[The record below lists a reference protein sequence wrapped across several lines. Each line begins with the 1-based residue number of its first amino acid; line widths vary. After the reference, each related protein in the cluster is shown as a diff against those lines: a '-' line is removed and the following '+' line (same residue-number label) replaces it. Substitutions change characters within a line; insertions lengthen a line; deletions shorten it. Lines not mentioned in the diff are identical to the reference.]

1 VTTRTQLT
9 KSLFQ
14 IGLTCHKRL
23 WWEVHEPDA
32 PELAPDAQTQWMFRQ
47 GQAVT
52 AAARPAVPSA
62 QYEVPL
68 QTEHLYARVDIL
80 EPKSDR
86 SHALIEVKGSN
97 DVKPEH
103 LWDVAFQRHVAE
115 SAGAQI
121 SQSELMYLNRDCR
134 HPELGALF
142 IRTDVSTEIDPLVR
156 EVPARVT
163 ELLDVLHGPLPGDR
177 RNSSCGE
184 CPFYDRC
191 WPQGPFAV
199 NRFYR
204 MKWSEKLALERSG
217 AMEFSRVPKGTRL
230 TSIQQRQQ
238 KAADIGR
245 MVVDST
251 LSGALDEWS
260 HPLVYLDFETVS
272 FAIPRFVGT
281 TPWTKIPVQYS
292 AHREEGVGHRHVH
305 FLAEGSEDPRR
316 ALAEALVEHC
326 AGEGAV
332 VTYHSSFEKSCIR
345 GLAAAIPELG
355 DELQQIHDRVVDLE
369 PIVAHHVYHPDFKG
383 SFSLKVV
390 LPTLCPDVTYDG
402 LPIADGG
409 KAQLELARLLYGES
423 PVPTPERES
432 LRAALLAYCERD
444 TWAMV
449 VLHQR
454 LRELAGGRG

>member
-1 VTTRTQLT
+1 MTRRTQLT

-14 IGLTCHKRL
+14 VGLGCHKRL

-32 PELAPDAQTQWMFRQ
+32 PELTPDAQTQWMFRQ

-52 AAARPAVPSA
+52 AAARSAVSGA
-62 QYEVPL
+62 RYEVTL
-68 QTEHLYARVDIL
+68 QTELLHARVDIL
-80 EPKSDR
+80 EPTSDR

-103 LWDVAFQRHVAE
+103 LWDVAFQGHVAAL
-115 SAGAQI
+115 AGAEVTRT
-121 SQSELMYLNRDCR
+121 ELMYLNRECR

-142 IRTDVSTEIDPLVR
+142 IRKDVSPEINTLMS

-163 ELLDVLHGPLPGDR
+163 ELLDVLRGPLPGDS
-177 RNSSCGE
+177 RNANCGE
-184 CPFYDRC
+184 CPFYGRC

-217 AMEFSRVPKGTRL
+217 TTEFTHVPKATRL
-230 TSIQQRQQ
+230 TSIQRRQ
-238 KAADIGR
+238 KEAANAGAL
-245 MVVDST
+245 VVDSA
-251 LSGALDEWS
+251 LGSALDKWRA
-260 HPLVYLDFETVS
+260 PVVYLDFETVA
-272 FAIPRFVGT
+272 FAIPRFAGT
-281 TPWTKIPVQYS
+281 TPWTKIPVQFS
-292 AHREEGVGHRHVH
+292 AHREEGAGHRHVH
-305 FLAEGSEDPRR
+305 FLAEGSDDPRR
-316 ALAEALVEHC
+316 ALAAALVEHC
-326 AGEGAV
+326 EGEGAV

-345 GLAAAIPELG
+345 GLAEAVPDLS
-355 DELQQIHDRVVDLE
+355 DPLWQIHERIVDLE
-369 PIVAHHVYHPDFKG
+369 PIVAHHVYHPNFKG

-402 LPIADGG
+402 LPIADGST
-409 KAQLELARLLYGES
+409 AQLELARLLYGES
-423 PVPTPERES
+423 PVPTQERDE

-449 VLHQR
+449 VLHQK
-454 LRELAGGRG
+454 LRRLAGS